1 MDLEKRLSEYFR
13 KSAVTPDL
21 PDYFL
26 NELGEINSGLMS
38 ELENIEKHYKNTSL
52 FLETLLRRSHFD
64 KGRLTL
70 LTKKCFMNMDVV
82 QPQLERF
89 RKGSGIWASP

>member
-1 MDLEKRLSEYFR
+1 MEDLRSE
-13 KSAVTPDL
+13 
-21 PDYFL
+21 L
-26 NELGEINSGLMS
+26 NEINRGLME

-70 LTKKCFMNMDVV
+70 LTKKMLHEPGCCTAATRN
-82 QPQLERF
+82 
-89 RKGSGIWASP
+89 GSLTGSKEWGSLSTIS